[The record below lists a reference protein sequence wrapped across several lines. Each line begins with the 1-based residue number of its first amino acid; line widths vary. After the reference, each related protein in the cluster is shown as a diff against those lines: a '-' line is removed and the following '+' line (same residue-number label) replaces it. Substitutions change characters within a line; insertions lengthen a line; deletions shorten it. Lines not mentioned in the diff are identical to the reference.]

1 MASSPFSNIT
11 SDTSPVFLHKG
22 RYAANGGL
30 FGPNEPDQVDSMP
43 TVQPLRFGG
52 DQSPE
57 GEPHSQI
64 NRLASPAPPS
74 ILPPPARSCL
84 AAANAA
90 TLGPCCSHWKA
101 AQGRSGRKAPHVI
114 PGPPLSHAPMLTQG
128 HPGVHGLPLQQVG
141 ARVAGVGGGS
151 EDMLPQP
158 SCPRSQ
164 GTELPGSFSMRL
176 HAPSGSS
183 FFPSAPWKPS

>member
-11 SDTSPVFLHKG
+11 SDTSPVFLHRG

-30 FGPNEPDQVDSMP
+30 FGPNEPGQVESMP

-101 AQGRSGRKAPHVI
+101 AQGRAGRKAPHVI
-114 PGPPLSHAPMLTQG
+114 PGPPLSHAPVLTQG

-141 ARVAGVGGGS
+141 ARAAGVGGAVRTCF
-151 EDMLPQP
+151 P
-158 SCPRSQ
+158 SPPVHAPRELSSQ
-164 GTELPGSFSMRL
+164 G
-176 HAPSGSS
+176 A
-183 FFPSAPWKPS
+183 FP